1 MGISDSLGNL
11 FGKGGLDMDNVNAL
25 LEQFGGIEGV
35 MGKLQESGLGDQ
47 LSSWIGSGENQAVS
61 PDQIKDALGAEGL
74 DQVAA
79 KTGLDVDDIAGRI
92 STKMPDAINALT
104 PDGKVPDGGF
114 DLTALTK
121 AFGS

>member
-1 MGISDSLGNL
+1 MGLTDSLGNL
-11 FGKGGLDMDNVNAL
+11 FGKGGLDTNNVNAL
-25 LEQFGGIEGV
+25 LEQFGGIEGI

-79 KTGLDVDDIAGRI
+79 KTGLDVDDLASRI
-92 STKMPDAINALT
+92 STKMPDAIDSLT
-104 PDGKVPDGGF
+104 PEGEVPEGGL
-114 DLTALTK
+114 DLNSLTK
-121 AFGS
+121 MFG

>member
-1 MGISDSLGNL
+1 MGISDSLGNS
-11 FGKGGLDMDNVNAL
+11 FGKGGLDMNNVNAL

-74 DQVAA
+74 DQLAA

-92 STKMPDAINALT
+92 STKMPDAIDALT
-104 PDGKVPDGGF
+104 PDGKVPDAGF
-114 DLTALTK
+114 DLNSLTK
-121 AFGS
+121 AFG

>member
-1 MGISDSLGNL
+1 MGPSDSLGNL
-11 FGKGGLDMDNVNAL
+11 FGKGGLDMNNVNAL
-25 LEQFGGIEGV
+25 LEQFGGIEGI
-35 MGKLQESGLGDQ
+35 MGKLQQSGLGDQ

-61 PDQIKDALGAEGL
+61 PEQIKDALGAEGL

-104 PDGKVPDGGF
+104 PEGKVPDGGF
-114 DLTALTK
+114 DVNSLTK
-121 AFGS
+121 AFG

>member
-1 MGISDSLGNL
+1 MGLTDSLGNL
-11 FGKGGLDMDNVNAL
+11 FGKGGLDTNNVNAL
-25 LEQFGGIEGV
+25 LEQFGGIEGI

-79 KTGLDVDDIAGRI
+79 KTGLDVDDLANRI
-92 STKMPDAINALT
+92 STKMPDAIDSLT
-104 PDGKVPDGGF
+104 PEGKVPEGGL
-114 DLTALTK
+114 DLNSLTK
-121 AFGS
+121 MFG